1 MAICIKSLGIT
12 VLFRW
17 GLQGTSQG
25 RRQIGSL
32 LDIQE
37 QLLGTK
43 VKLKVEDER
52 KRKYKPKND
61 IFSRLVFPT

>member
-1 MAICIKSLGIT
+1 MT
-12 VLFRW
+12 VLIRW
-17 GLQGTSQG
+17 GFQGTSQG
-25 RRQIGSL
+25 WRKIGSL

-37 QLLGTK
+37 KLLSTK
-43 VKLKVEDER
+43 VKMKLNVEDER

>member
-1 MAICIKSLGIT
+1 MTFLIK
-12 VLFRW
+12 W

-25 RRQIGSL
+25 RRKIGAL

-37 QLLGTK
+37 KLLGTK
-43 VKLKVEDER
+43 VKLNVEDER
-52 KRKYKPKND
+52 NRKYKPKND

>member
-1 MAICIKSLGIT
+1 MT
-12 VLFRW
+12 VLIRW

-25 RRQIGSL
+25 RRKIGSL

-37 QLLGTK
+37 KLLGTK
-43 VKLKVEDER
+43 VKLNVEDER